1 MTQERVS
8 PALRVDG
15 EVSVPGDKSI
25 SHRALILGS
34 LAKGR
39 TYIGNSSPAADVLAT
54 ATCLRACGVW
64 VRDFPPARYALDGA
78 GVGVGL
84 RSPDGV
90 LDCAN
95 SGTTMRLLAGM
106 LAGSDIEAI
115 LDGDVSLRRRPM
127 TRVVDPLR
135 AMGAEVDASPEG
147 TAPLRVQGSRALKAL
162 TWRSPVASAQ
172 VKSAILL
179 AALSADGPTTVIESV
194 PTRDHTERMLG
205 MCGVKVVSNDAAVTI
220 HPGPLEPFGLRVPG
234 DLSSASFFLALAASR
249 PGWRV
254 RCTGVGLNPGRTGI
268 LTVLAAMGASVQV
281 DEGEPAGGV
290 EPVGDVE
297 VRGTGLH
304 GVTISRS
311 LTVRSIDELPII
323 AVLASQAEGDTEI
336 RDAGELRNKESDR
349 IAMLE
354 TGLRLLGV
362 PCESSGE
369 TLVVHG
375 PVRLRPAHLDAAGDH
390 RFAMAWAI
398 AAALVPAGAGESVID
413 GADSAAV
420 SYPGFFTDLAML
432 LDS

>member
-1 MTQERVS
+1 
-8 PALRVDG
+8 
-15 EVSVPGDKSI
+15 
-25 SHRALILGS
+25 
-34 LAKGR
+34 
-39 TYIGNSSPAADVLAT
+39 
-54 ATCLRACGVW
+54 
-64 VRDFPPARYALDGA
+64 
-78 GVGVGL
+78 
-84 RSPDGV
+84 
-90 LDCAN
+90 
-95 SGTTMRLLAGM
+95 
-106 LAGSDIEAI
+106 
-115 LDGDVSLRRRPM
+115 
-127 TRVVDPLR
+127 
-135 AMGAEVDASPEG
+135 
-147 TAPLRVQGSRALKAL
+147 
-162 TWRSPVASAQ
+162 
-172 VKSAILL
+172 
-179 AALSADGPTTVIESV
+179 
-194 PTRDHTERMLG
+194 
-205 MCGVKVVSNDAAVTI
+205 
-220 HPGPLEPFGLRVPG
+220 
-234 DLSSASFFLALAASR
+234 
-249 PGWRV
+249 
-254 RCTGVGLNPGRTGI
+254 VGLNPGRTGI
-268 LTVLAAMGASVQV
+268 LTVLEAMGASVQV